1 MLAGLPAVA
10 RMPEHVHEP
19 YTREDDTF
27 LWANRGRPAE
37 EVAAELGRGA
47 KSCAARL
54 QRLRNPSSEGHR
66 RLFGEDDEEEDGKA
80 AALRPAHECIQRIIH
95 DPNPNPNR
103 KPQP

>member
-1 MLAGLPAVA
+1 
-10 RMPEHVHEP
+10 MPEHVHEP
-19 YTREDDTF
+19 YTREDDAF

-66 RLFGEDDEEEDGKA
+66 RLFGEDDEEEEGKA
-80 AALRPAHECIQRIIH
+80 AALRPAHECIQRVIH
-95 DPNPNPNR
+95 DPALDAADFVVGYRDRFRPG
-103 KPQP
+103 